1 MGCQLLR
8 SGSGA
13 SRLLISNGLGDRFR
27 RTWADAWSRN
37 EPGPPQLNRAQVD
50 GSRIGLRLCALT
62 SLFVVLAVLPTDSY
76 AISRPKHLLAL
87 VPRPKLTESRP
98 KHILVIVPRARPTGR
113 ILALLPR
120 SRSSDPCNP
129 VPVSTPFATPP
140 DALALASMTA
150 MSIDI
155 PAVKQAI
162 ELARRG
168 KSREAT
174 EIERSV
180 RDPMIKKL
188 IDWVILRSEENG
200 AGFDRYAA
208 FIRDNPAWPSLALL
222 RRRAEGTLWQEK
234 RDQATVRRFLDGKP
248 TSAKGRLALARVLL
262 SEGDR
267 SGVEQQVREVW
278 RSEELSPRLEAET
291 MAAFPNFLT
300 RADHAARMDRRIGA
314 KDFTTAMR
322 AAVRLGAS
330 YGSIVKACVA
340 VASKEKKARAL
351 LEKVPSEV
359 HHDLGYV
366 LCRIQWLLSNEGVAE
381 ATRLMVGASRDAMAW
396 QDTDQWWRER
406 RVLARKL
413 LDLKD
418 VGTAYR
424 IVRDAA
430 PPADEYYRAEAHF
443 MAGWIALRFM
453 NEPTTALAHFAHIDD
468 GATNPTVL
476 ARAGYWRG
484 RAAQAAGRV
493 EEARANY
500 AVAARYSTA
509 YYGQLARA
517 KLGLGDVELHEPAQ
531 PSRMDS
537 ANIAALEVVRAAE
550 LLYSIGERNLA
561 MRFVAALGERSD
573 DITALAAIAEVTVDH
588 EDPQATLLIGK
599 AALARGLDLVPYAFP
614 TRGLP
619 QYKPMGPEIDR
630 SIVYAVM
637 RTESGFDP
645 RDVSPADAVGLMQV
659 TPEAGRD
666 TAIRFGLPYDW
677 TRMICDPVYNTQM
690 GAAELAGLMRDY
702 RGSFLLIFAGY
713 NAGRGRVEK
722 WIAQYGDPRHANV
735 DPVDWVERIPFAE
748 TRNYVERV
756 MENLQVYRTL
766 FANRGR
772 AEALSHT
779 EMSVQSSR

>member
-1 MGCQLLR
+1 MGPR
-8 SGSGA
+8 
-13 SRLLISNGLGDRFR
+13 
-27 RTWADAWSRN
+27 
-37 EPGPPQLNRAQVD
+37 V
-50 GSRIGLRLCALT
+50 CALA
-62 SLFVVLAVLPTDSY
+62 SLFVVLAALPTDSY
-76 AISRPKHLLAL
+76 AISRPKPLLVL
-87 VPRPKLTESRP
+87 VPRPKLTEPRP
-98 KHILVIVPRARPTGR
+98 KHILVIIPRARPTGR
-113 ILALLPR
+113 TPALLPR
-120 SRSSDPCNP
+120 SRSSDPCNQ
-129 VPVSTPFATPP
+129 VSVSTPFSTPP
-140 DALALASMTA
+140 DALALASMNA
-150 MSIDI
+150 MSTDV
-155 PAVKQAI
+155 PALKQAV
-162 ELARRG
+162 ELVRRG

-174 EIERSV
+174 EIEKSV

-188 IDWVILRSEENG
+188 IEWVILSSEESG

-234 RDQATVRRFLDGKP
+234 RDPETVRRFLDGKP
-248 TSAKGRLALARVLL
+248 TSIKGRLALARVVL

-267 SGVEQQVREVW
+267 SGAEHQVREVW
-278 RSEELSPRLEAET
+278 RSEELSPRLEAEIL
-291 MAAFPNFLT
+291 AAFPNFLT
-300 RADHAARMDRRIGA
+300 DADHAARMDRRIGA

-322 AAVRLGAS
+322 AAVRLGPS
-330 YGSIVKACVA
+330 YGSIVKTCIA

-366 LCRIQWLLSNEGVAE
+366 LCRIQWLLNNEGVVNNEGVAE
-381 ATRLMVGASRDAMAW
+381 ATRLMVGASREAMAW

-413 LDLKD
+413 LDLGD
-418 VGTAYR
+418 VKTAYR

-453 NEPTTALAHFAHIDD
+453 NEPAAALAHFAHIDD

-500 AVAARYSTA
+500 AAAARYSTA

-517 KLGLGDVELHEPAQ
+517 KLGLGDVTLHEPAQ
-531 PSRMDS
+531 PGQID
-537 ANIAALEVVRAAE
+537 IAALEVVRAAE

-561 MRFVAALGERSD
+561 VRFVAALGERSD
-573 DITALAAIAEVTVDH
+573 DVAALTAIAEVTVDH

-599 AALARGLDLVPYAFP
+599 AALARGLDVVPYAFP
-614 TRGLP
+614 KVGLP
-619 QYKPMGPEIDR
+619 QYKRIGPEVDP
-630 SIVYAVM
+630 SVVYAVM

-645 RDVSPADAVGLMQV
+645 RDVSPANAVGLMQV

-666 TAIRFGLPYDW
+666 TASRFGLPYDW
-677 TRMICDPVYNTQM
+677 TRLICDSVYNTQM

-702 RGSFLLIFAGY
+702 RGSFLLTFAGY
-713 NAGRGRVEK
+713 NAGRGRVDK
-722 WIAQYGDPRHANV
+722 WIAQYGDPRHPNV

-756 MENLQVYRTL
+756 MENLQVYRERFSNGTQQQ
-766 FANRGR
+766 
-772 AEALSHT
+772 ALVPTKLVPTNISAD
-779 EMSVQSSR
+779 QSFP

>member
-1 MGCQLLR
+1 M
-8 SGSGA
+8 
-13 SRLLISNGLGDRFR
+13 
-27 RTWADAWSRN
+27 
-37 EPGPPQLNRAQVD
+37 NRAQVD
-50 GSRIGLRLCALT
+50 GSRIGLRLCALA
-62 SLFVVLAVLPTDSY
+62 SLFVVIAALPTDSY
-76 AISRPKHLLAL
+76 AISRPMHLLAL
-87 VPRPKLTESRP
+87 VPRPKPTESRP
-98 KHILVIVPRARPTGR
+98 KHILVIVPHVRPTEPRSGR

-120 SRSSDPCNP
+120 SRSTDPCRP
-129 VPVSTPFATPP
+129 TPVSTPFAAPP
-140 DALALASMTA
+140 DALALASMNA
-150 MSIDI
+150 MSTDI
-155 PAVKQAI
+155 PALKQAI
-162 ELARRG
+162 ELVRRG

-188 IDWVILRSEENG
+188 IEWVILRSEEGG
-200 AGFDRYAA
+200 AGFDRYSA
-208 FIRDNPAWPSLALL
+208 FIHENPAWPSLALL

-234 RDQATVRRFLDGKP
+234 RDPATVRRFLDGKP
-248 TSAKGRLALARVLL
+248 TSAQGRLVLARVLL
-262 SEGDR
+262 REGDR
-267 SGVEQQVREVW
+267 TRAEHEVRETW
-278 RSEELSPRLEAET
+278 RSEELSPKVEAET
-291 MAAFPNFLT
+291 LAAFPDFLT

-366 LCRIQWLLSNEGVAE
+366 LCRIQWLLNNEGVAE
-381 ATRLMVGASRDAMAW
+381 ATQLILGASREAMAW

-413 LDLKD
+413 LDLRD
-418 VGTAYR
+418 VRTAYQ
-424 IVRDAA
+424 IVLDAA

-453 NEPTTALAHFAHIDD
+453 NEPAAALAHFAHIDD
-468 GATNPTVL
+468 GATNPAVL

-500 AVAARYSTA
+500 AAAARYSTA

-517 KLGLGDVELHEPAQ
+517 KLGLGDVALHELAQ
-531 PSRMDS
+531 PGRIDR
-537 ANIAALEVVRAAE
+537 ANIAVLEVVRAAE

-561 MRFVAALGERSD
+561 VRFVAALGERSD
-573 DITALAAIAEVTVDH
+573 DVTALTAIAEVTVDH

-614 TRGLP
+614 TLGLP
-619 QYKPMGPEIDR
+619 QYKPMGPEVDP

-645 RDVSPADAVGLMQV
+645 RDVSPANAVGLMQV

-722 WIAQYGDPRHANV
+722 WIAQYGDPRHPNI
-735 DPVDWVERIPFAE
+735 DPIDWVERIPFAE

-772 AEALSHT
+772 AAAHSGT
-779 EMSVQSSR
+779 EMSVNQSSR